1 MLKEPIRDRIL
12 VGIKNRK
19 LSEQLQLDSD
29 LTLSKAIQRVRQ
41 SETVK
46 KQQTLPHSNS
56 VRGVTTTNV
65 DPIKAKWNKIPT
77 KCTHDIQR
85 AKQDV
90 KI

>member
-41 SETVK
+41 SESVK
-46 KQQTLPHSNS
+46 KQQTLLHSNA
-56 VRGVTTTNV
+56 VGGETTTNV
-65 DPIKAKWNKIPT
+65 DSIKKK
-77 KCTHDIQR
+77 
-85 AKQDV
+85 
-90 KI
+90 